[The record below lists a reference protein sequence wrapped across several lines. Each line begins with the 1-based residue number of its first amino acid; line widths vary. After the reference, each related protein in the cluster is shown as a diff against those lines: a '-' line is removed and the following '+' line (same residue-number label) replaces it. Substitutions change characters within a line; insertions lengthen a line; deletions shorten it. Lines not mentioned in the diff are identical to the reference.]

1 MAQLLIHAQPGQV
14 ITAEDWNLVVDAVNE
29 LLQAGQT
36 AAIQIAAMLPIG
48 TIEQPINVGT
58 MVQITGQG
66 FGFSIGQSKITFVA
80 PLQGGTETVTVFR
93 ASMLEGSSD
102 TRLLFLMPPIPNLPQ
117 IGAPVTMHVSN
128 GVAEDHRSVYVAPVI
143 ITLTGDVFVN
153 FRADI
158 NPNPNPNPVVQ
169 NAPAVFNY
177 KLESGINMPAVFDLS
192 ADIVNATTA
201 IPPGLISSIEFRDEG
216 SNLISNKQVELGKN
230 EVRNIIVRIPQI
242 PVSFASQTFTL
253 KVTASCGSVTN
264 TDARTVTVG
273 TPSVPPDPKI
283 EVQQTGFVVLDVQ
296 SGNVDPNGGALSSS
310 SIKLRAGKQGIVAF
324 NVKLTQNGTY
334 DVTFQ
339 ARQGTTLNSW
349 SPQLINTQATIQ
361 VPTNNDQTSRLMQ
374 IGLSPTAGA
383 SATGSVVFRIKRQG
397 AAAEF
402 SKEYDVQLGT

>member
-117 IGAPVTMHVSN
+117 IGALVTMHVSN
-128 GVAEDHRSVYVAPVI
+128 GVAEDHRSVYVALVI

-158 NPNPNPNPVVQ
+158 NPNPNPNPLVQ

-177 KLESGINMPAVFDLS
+177 KLESGTNMPAVFDLS

-201 IPPGLISSIEFRDEG
+201 IPPGLISSIEFRDE
-216 SNLISNKQVELGKN
+216 
-230 EVRNIIVRIPQI
+230 
-242 PVSFASQTFTL
+242 A
-253 KVTASCGSVTN
+253 
-264 TDARTVTVG
+264 G
-273 TPSVPPDPKI
+273 TPSAANKYRW
-283 EVQQTGFVVLDVQ
+283 ERM
-296 SGNVDPNGGALSSS
+296 
-310 SIKLRAGKQGIVAF
+310 K
-324 NVKLTQNGTY
+324 
-334 DVTFQ
+334 
-339 ARQGTTLNSW
+339 
-349 SPQLINTQATIQ
+349 
-361 VPTNNDQTSRLMQ
+361 
-374 IGLSPTAGA
+374 
-383 SATGSVVFRIKRQG
+383 SATSSCAFPRFPLASRRKHLLSRSAPV
-397 AAAEF
+397 AAA
-402 SKEYDVQLGT
+402 